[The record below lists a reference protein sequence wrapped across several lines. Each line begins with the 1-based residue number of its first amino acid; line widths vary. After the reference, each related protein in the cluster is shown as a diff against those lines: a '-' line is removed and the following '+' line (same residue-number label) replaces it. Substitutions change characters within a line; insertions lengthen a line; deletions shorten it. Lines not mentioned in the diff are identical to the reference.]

1 MKTYKQKLLDL
12 IQDEIKDLNRSKS
25 KINGITLTDFSK
37 TELYNYVI
45 KRVSRLQTYKLQVR
59 RLPATV
65 VASSRFPTSR
75 HSVINSIYLFNP
87 EIITKLYDSSKRH

>member
-25 KINGITLTDFSK
+25 KINDTTLSDPDK
-37 TELYNYVI
+37 IDVYNYI
-45 KRVSRLQTYKLQVR
+45 MKKVSRLQTYKLQVR
-59 RLPATV
+59 RLPATI

-87 EIITKLYDSSKRH
+87 EIITKLYVSKSQ